1 MVMRKTLNIV
11 MVIMLMAV
19 AIPGRSF
26 TPVKDLRPTDKSD
39 AAEAQRL
46 ISRLKE
52 IESMDK
58 TNMPRSQKKALRAEV
73 KATQKKLKDSS
84 GGIYLS
90 AGAVILIIVLLIVFL

>member
-1 MVMRKTLNIV
+1 MKKTLNTA
-11 MVIMLMAV
+11 LFLAFLAV
-19 AIPGRSF
+19 AVPGKSF
-26 TPVKDLRPTDKSD
+26 SPVDGPAKTETS

-46 ISRLKE
+46 INRLEE
-52 IESMDK
+52 IKAMDK

-90 AGAVILIIVLLIVFL
+90 AGAVILIIVLLIIFL

>member
-1 MVMRKTLNIV
+1 MKKALNAIV
-11 MVIMLMAV
+11 FLSFLAI
-19 AIPGRSF
+19 AIPASSF
-26 TPVKDLRPTDKSD
+26 TPANGAKPTDSSN

-46 ISRLKE
+46 INRLEE
-52 IESMDK
+52 IKAMDK

-90 AGAVILIIVLLIVFL
+90 AGAVILIIVLLIIFL